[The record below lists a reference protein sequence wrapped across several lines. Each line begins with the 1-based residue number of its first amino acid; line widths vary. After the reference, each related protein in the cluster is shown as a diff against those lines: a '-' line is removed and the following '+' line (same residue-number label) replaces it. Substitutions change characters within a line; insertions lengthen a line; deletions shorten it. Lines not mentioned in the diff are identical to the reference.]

1 MSWLPGDIRQELLAM
16 GNLLR
21 ARPGV
26 HELESKLCE
35 ALKRKLGNM
44 SGLTSSELV
53 ACYEALQAA
62 NLPDKLNTELL
73 KAFDDLAIQCDQ
85 PQSKVLA
92 SSGQECK
99 TFYKYLT
106 STDLDELEKSSMWE
120 GCHVLAKRMKA
131 LGICGMKESLKK
143 CALGILVWH
152 ENQRSK
158 KMPCAELV
166 YSLARHLFDCLQS
179 APVQVPDKS
188 LCLASYPEDPCHLE
202 TQHFQAA
209 YPSDKPVKKDFPQL
223 AVIIQKHCWVRNTA
237 AALSAKEA

>member
-92 SSGQECK
+92 SSG
-99 TFYKYLT
+99 
-106 STDLDELEKSSMWE
+106 
-120 GCHVLAKRMKA
+120 
-131 LGICGMKESLKK
+131 
-143 CALGILVWH
+143 
-152 ENQRSK
+152 
-158 KMPCAELV
+158 
-166 YSLARHLFDCLQS
+166 
-179 APVQVPDKS
+179 
-188 LCLASYPEDPCHLE
+188 
-202 TQHFQAA
+202 
-209 YPSDKPVKKDFPQL
+209 
-223 AVIIQKHCWVRNTA
+223 
-237 AALSAKEA
+237 